1 MFMGSA
7 MPSVFDS
14 LRNWAKRTTT
24 SFAEL
29 CSVSSQP
36 PDTQIDDDGLIY
48 RLKHWPDL
56 PADRRTAK
64 VFRALS
70 VMSHRPVNRRWFATH
85 SNLPAVEVDQLLAH
99 LVGQDAVEIID
110 GSKYLPGPT

>member
-1 MFMGSA
+1 MFTGSA
-7 MPSVFDS
+7 KPSVYDTF
-14 LRNWAKRTTT
+14 RNWAKRTTT

-29 CSVSSQP
+29 CFVSSQRG
-36 PDTQIDDDGLIY
+36 DMENEGDGLIY

-56 PADRRTAK
+56 PAHRRTAN

-85 SNLPAVEVDQLLAH
+85 SKLPAVEVDELLQH
-99 LVGQDAVEIID
+99 LIGEDAVEVID
-110 GSKYLPGPT
+110 GSKYLPGPP